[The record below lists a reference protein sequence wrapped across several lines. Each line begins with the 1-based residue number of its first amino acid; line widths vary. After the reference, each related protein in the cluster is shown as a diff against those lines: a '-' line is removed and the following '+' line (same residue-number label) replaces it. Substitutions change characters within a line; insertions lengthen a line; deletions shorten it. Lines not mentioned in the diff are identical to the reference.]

1 MNGII
6 DAPPAEAAPAPAPEP
21 AAEPEPAPAETIAAW
36 DRAGYTPLHLACEN
50 GDAKTAL
57 NLLIAGASVNG
68 PRGTPSPLALC
79 IERGDAALATTLIKH
94 GAAIDL
100 GTADVRSSALA
111 LASAAAAADGP
122 TEGANIDGGWAL
134 LHMLIGTPAAVAAM
148 CYAPSG
154 AAPLDQLM
162 LAAAAHGF
170 HPIVQLLLQRA
181 RSPAPA
187 HPDSRSALYD
197 AVAGGHAEAARLL
210 LDAGADANAY
220 AHGQPT
226 GYEAPLAA
234 ASHLPTEAAAR
245 HLTWLLRAAGA
256 DVDGRD
262 RDGRT
267 VRERLE
273 RERPEAKALIAD
285 LGRALATP
293 KLPPGWLE
301 AKDEKNRTFYW
312 SARTKETRWARPVA
326 ASAFA

>member
-50 GDAKTAL
+50 GDAETAL

-210 LDAGADANAY
+210 LDAGADPKAKNMNNFS
-220 AHGQPT
+220 
-226 GYEAPLAA
+226 PLSAA
-234 ASHLPTEAAAR
+234 LSMGDEKMSKRL
-245 HLTWLLRAAGA
+245 
-256 DVDGRD
+256 
-262 RDGRT
+262 
-267 VRERLE
+267 LE
-273 RERPEAKALIAD
+273 RGSEPHHYVDYHFAERAKILHV
-285 LGRALATP
+285 
-293 KLPPGWLE
+293 LPP
-301 AKDEKNRTFYW
+301 KDEL
-312 SARTKETRWARPVA
+312 
-326 ASAFA
+326 

>member
-6 DAPPAEAAPAPAPEP
+6 DAPPAEAAPAAAAPEP

-50 GDAKTAL
+50 GDAETAL

-122 TEGANIDGGWAL
+122 TECEYRRRL
-134 LHMLIGTPAAVAAM
+134 
-148 CYAPSG
+148 G
-154 AAPLDQLM
+154 AAPHAHRHARGGGRDVLRALGRR
-162 LAAAAHGF
+162 AARPADARRRRARF
-170 HPIVQLLLQRA
+170 HPIVQLLLQRRA
-181 RSPAPA
+181 PAPA

-234 ASHLPTEAAAR
+234 ASRLPTEAARNTSRGCCAR
-245 HLTWLLRAAGA
+245 RAPTSTEG
-256 DVDGRD
+256 
-262 RDGRT
+262 T
-267 VRERLE
+267 
-273 RERPEAKALIAD
+273 
-285 LGRALATP
+285 AT
-293 KLPPGWLE
+293 
-301 AKDEKNRTFYW
+301 
-312 SARTKETRWARPVA
+312 A
-326 ASAFA
+326 AP